1 MLDFKTL
8 FSARYI
14 LSYLGF
20 LCTLVVYFC
29 RVNLSIAIVAMTEE
43 KNTTLTNGTIV
54 TESDFDWSTNEQT
67 NLLGSYFYGYV
78 CTQIPG
84 AYLSSRFGFKWILFT
99 TTLIT
104 SIITIV
110 TPFLADLSYI
120 SIFISRI
127 ILGLFHGVTFPV
139 LQGKHFQEKIGNIAQ
154 CEKNKNLRSPKK
166 FVKSINFFSNIVAF
180 TKFFDKK
187 V

>member
-43 KNTTLTNGTIV
+43 KNTTLANGTII

-110 TPFLADLSYI
+110 TPFLADLNYI

-139 LQGKHFQEKIGNIAQ
+139 LQGNHFHIKIGNTSSAVCLQ
-154 CEKNKNLRSPKK
+154 KDVGVFGVHL
-166 FVKSINFFSNIVAF
+166 
-180 TKFFDKK
+180 
-187 V
+187 